1 MASYEPSVYAGSGI
15 RFLKTRVD
23 TGLLLSGLRD
33 SILWYGRISRLAD
46 SQISRLADQQHPKT
60 IDGLEDEL

>member
-1 MASYEPSVYAGSGI
+1 MASNEPSVYAGSGI

-46 SQISRLADQQHPKT
+46 QQHPKT
-60 IDGLEDEL
+60 TDGLEDEL